1 MCNINTNLLKFA
13 EQVIDNADDTGCS
26 DDLTVTSKSAI
37 DGLAKEINK
46 LKKATDVRVGT
57 VNVIEMGNERTDILS
72 LRSFIDTKKGNKSA
86 EKLFSKIYK
95 ENAYRK
101 PSKEEIEVA
110 IENGYWEDPRNGH
123 TLLLV
128 HST

>member
-37 DGLAKEINK
+37 DGLAQEINK
-46 LKKATDVRVGT
+46 FKKATDVKVGT
-57 VNVIEMGNERTDILS
+57 VNVIEMGNERTNILS
-72 LRSFIDTKKGNKSA
+72 LRSFTDTAKGNKSA
-86 EKLFSKIYK
+86 KKLFSRLYK
-95 ENAYRK
+95 KNAYWT
-101 PSKEEIEVA
+101 PHKEEIEVT
-110 IENGYWEDPRNGH
+110 IENGYWEDGNGY